1 MLALFPSLY
10 FYFTCHRQAHLIH
23 LNYMIIFQDGDI
35 FPASKVGEVKGGRG
49 SCI

>member
-1 MLALFPSLY
+1 MLALFSSSY

-23 LNYMIIFQDGDI
+23 LNYMIIFQDGDT
-35 FPASKVGEVKGGRG
+35 FPASKMGEIAGGGG